1 MKKLLALLGISAFTV
16 TGASTIVSCHRG
28 SDSDDSNTGAAKDAE
43 TLNKISQRISNA
55 FLEYA
60 RTRNTIN
67 SKDYQPTFDELYT
80 MVDKTTQSK
89 ALDQNDP
96 KVVGALQILKTSFM
110 AVFNNVN
117 QQIINDYSNYYID
130 TKPIDLSEDSL
141 KYNLNFIDTEKLAKL
156 ANNPAVKDVKATRL
170 DFSFSFK
177 VNFKNLATTSNY
189 FIQYVIT
196 DDPKTMGD
204 VLRGVVEKLSKVIVK
219 FFVKEGTFQIDKTP
233 GFEEIYNDFN
243 VNYTQGFRDL
253 DNIIL
258 AKLKKAIAE
267 DSDSANLVGS
277 IKYNDSL
284 TLLTLLTSAINNS
297 TNGVDLVTEKT
308 ASYVWAGMGYQPD
321 KITPENFV
329 TFYRSLVNIFN
340 TGHNSLNLAYF
351 NVNLSKML
359 VAGFPLLGAV
369 MNGGE
374 ALKVQV
380 EITKDGLDKKLL
392 EYGKLVTAF
401 YKHFRLESNKNSG
414 VWHLSESAFNKI
426 LALPE
431 YKYQKVLRILIDDF
445 KASSEAKGL
454 SGLDIFTT
462 GDWKKRGHDVTLNDT
477 KDTFS
482 LRRGTVWNFDLTF
495 GTNNA
500 VYYTG
505 WTSTLFTLQFTKK

>member
-1 MKKLLALLGISAFTV
+1 MKKLLALLGVSAFSV
-16 TGASTIVSCHRG
+16 TGASTIVGCHQMPQP
-28 SDSDDSNTGAAKDAE
+28 DDPDFGGHKDAE
-43 TLNKISQRISNA
+43 TLNKISQRVSNA
-55 FLEYA
+55 FLEYV
-60 RTRNTIN
+60 RTKNTIN
-67 SKDYQPTFDELYT
+67 SKDYQTKFDELYT

-89 ALDQNDP
+89 ALDQSDP
-96 KVVGALQILKTSFM
+96 KVAGALQILKTSFM
-110 AVFNNVN
+110 AVFNNVS

-141 KYNLNFIDTEKLAKL
+141 KYNLNFIDTEELAKL
-156 ANNPAVKDVKATRL
+156 ANNPAVKDIKATRL
-170 DFSFSFK
+170 DFSFNFK
-177 VNFKNLATTSNY
+177 VNFKNLAATSNY

-196 DDPKTMGD
+196 NDSKTIGD
-204 VLRGVVEKLSKVIVK
+204 VLTGVVQKLSKVIVN
-219 FFVKEGTFQIDKTP
+219 FFVKEGTFQIDKTE
-233 GFEEIYNDFN
+233 GFKDIYDNFN

-253 DNIIL
+253 DNIIF
-258 AKLKKAIAE
+258 AKLKKAVE
-267 DSDSANLVGS
+267 GDLELTDLVGS

-284 TLLTLLTSAINNS
+284 TLLTLLTSAINNT
-297 TNGVDLVTEKT
+297 TNGVDVVNEKT

-351 NVNLSKML
+351 NVNLSKVL
-359 VAGFPLLGAV
+359 VFGFPLSGAV

-401 YKHFRLESNKNSG
+401 YKHFRLESNQNSG
-414 VWHLSESAFNKI
+414 VWHLSEAVFNKI
-426 LALPE
+426 SALSE

-462 GDWKKRGHDVTLNDT
+462 GDWEKRGHDVTLNDT

-482 LRRGTVWNFDLTF
+482 LRRGAVWNFDLTF

-505 WTSTLFTLQFTKK
+505 WTSTLFTLEFTKK